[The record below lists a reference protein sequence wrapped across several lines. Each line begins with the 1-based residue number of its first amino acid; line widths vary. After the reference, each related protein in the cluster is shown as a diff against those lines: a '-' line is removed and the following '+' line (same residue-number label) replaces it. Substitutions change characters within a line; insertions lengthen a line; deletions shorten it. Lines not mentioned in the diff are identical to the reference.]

1 VFAAVVFS
9 LALIELAR
17 DETTI
22 AAMLVALPV
31 AGYLAL
37 RELLMP
43 RPDSD
48 VRLFVLTMLGLA
60 FGLSIGVDLLTING
74 DINRMNTV
82 FKFYLH
88 TWILLGLSAAFAVW
102 YLAFAA
108 WQPRLSP
115 GEWRLPSMAPKYAAG
130 AAMACLLLAA
140 ALYPIFATPVRLDER
155 FADLDPTLDGLAYMK
170 GATYNDAQ
178 GHIDLESEYE
188 AIQWLRHNVEG
199 TPVIMEGHIRD
210 LYRWGARFSIYTGLP
225 TVLGW
230 DWHQKQQRGDFGGV
244 FIDQR
249 QQKAQRF
256 YNDPDAGQALA
267 TLSEFD
273 VRYVIVGQ
281 VERLYF
287 NEAGLRKFEDG
298 LGGALEPVFENET
311 TTIYR
316 VALDPVELAVRA
328 GK

>member
-1 VFAAVVFS
+1 
-9 LALIELAR
+9 
-17 DETTI
+17 
-22 AAMLVALPV
+22 
-31 AGYLAL
+31 
-37 RELLMP
+37 
-43 RPDSD
+43 
-48 VRLFVLTMLGLA
+48 
-60 FGLSIGVDLLTING
+60 
-74 DINRMNTV
+74 
-82 FKFYLH
+82 
-88 TWILLGLSAAFAVW
+88 
-102 YLAFAA
+102 
-108 WQPRLSP
+108 
-115 GEWRLPSMAPKYAAG
+115 MAPKYAAG